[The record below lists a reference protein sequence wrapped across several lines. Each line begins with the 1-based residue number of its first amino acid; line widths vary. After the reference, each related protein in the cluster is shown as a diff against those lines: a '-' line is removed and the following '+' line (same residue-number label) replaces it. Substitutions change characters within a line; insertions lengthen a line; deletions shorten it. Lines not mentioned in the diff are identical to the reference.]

1 MFVQEEFKSY
11 GLKAPLFEDIQHGFR
26 VVIYSEEE
34 KMSEKMSEKTS
45 EKILSLIQKNKEIT
59 IEELA
64 HMTGVSTRSVE
75 RNLSKLQRE
84 NRITRIGPDKGGS
97 WKVNA

>member
-1 MFVQEEFKSY
+1 
-11 GLKAPLFEDIQHGFR
+11 
-26 VVIYSEEE
+26 
-34 KMSEKMSEKTS
+34 MSEKTS